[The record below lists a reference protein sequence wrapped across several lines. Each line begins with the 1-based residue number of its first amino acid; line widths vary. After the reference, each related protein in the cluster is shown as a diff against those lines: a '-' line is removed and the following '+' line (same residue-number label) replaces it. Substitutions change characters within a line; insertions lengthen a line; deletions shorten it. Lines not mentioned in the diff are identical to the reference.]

1 MAGLQ
6 AYMAFAESARHGN
19 FAAAAREL
27 GLSAS
32 AVAKSVARLE
42 DDLGLR
48 LFHRTTR
55 RVTLTSEGQDLYVR
69 CLRVIDEIEAMRGE
83 AESARGEPSGTLRL
97 DAPLTLGRLLVVPV
111 LAQLVRRHP
120 RLALEVSFSDRQ
132 VDVIEEGLDAVI
144 RIGQLPDSTLVAWPI
159 GHQVL
164 VVCASPAY
172 LAANGAPATPADLSG
187 HTCLAFRLPS
197 TGRPRP
203 WQFRLGD
210 RKEERMPESAI
221 VMNDGEALVAATVQG
236 MGLVQAPHYMVADE
250 LATGRVVEVLERFRP
265 EPLPISLVYPSHRR
279 VPPRVRALID
289 AFTPERVAAALGPPH
304 GAPRRARKRTAAAAT
319 RRKH

>member
-6 AYMAFAESARHGN
+6 AYVAFAESARHGN

-55 RVTLTSEGQDLYVR
+55 RVALTSEGQDLYVR
-69 CLRVIDEIEAMRGE
+69 CRRIIDEIDAMRGE
-83 AESARGEPSGTLRL
+83 AENVRGEPSGTLRL

-111 LAQLVRRHP
+111 LAQLTQRYP

-132 VDVIEEGLDAVI
+132 VDVIDEGLDAVL
-144 RIGQLPDSTLVAWPI
+144 RIGSLPDSSLVAWPI

-172 LAANGAPATPADLSG
+172 LAARGAPTTPAELAR
-187 HTCLAFRLPS
+187 HRCLAYRLPS
-197 TGRPRP
+197 TGRPRA
-203 WQFRLGD
+203 WQFRTND
-210 RKEERMPESAI
+210 RSDERTPDWTIA
-221 VMNDGEALVAATVQG
+221 MNDGEALVTAAVEG
-236 MGLVQAPHYMVADE
+236 MGLVQAPHYMVAQA
-250 LATGRVVEVLERFRP
+250 LRAGAVVEVLEHHRP
-265 EPLPISLVYPSHRR
+265 KPLPISLVYPSHRR
-279 VPPRVRALID
+279 LPPRVRALME
-289 AFTPERVAAALGPPH
+289 AFTPQRVTAVLGLPETTS
-304 GAPRRARKRTAAAAT
+304 ART
-319 RRKH
+319 RRKR

>member
-6 AYMAFAESARHGN
+6 AYVAFAESARHGN

-55 RVTLTSEGQDLYVR
+55 RVALTSEGQDLYVR
-69 CLRVIDEIEAMRGE
+69 CRRIIDEIDAMRGE
-83 AESARGEPSGTLRL
+83 AENVRGEPSGTLRL

-111 LAQLVRRHP
+111 LAQLAQRYP

-132 VDVIEEGLDAVI
+132 VDVIDEGLDAVI
-144 RIGQLPDSTLVAWPI
+144 RIGPLPDSSLVAWPI

-172 LAANGAPATPADLSG
+172 LAAHGAPTKPADLS
-187 HTCLAFRLPS
+187 HHRCLAYRLPS
-197 TGRPRP
+197 TGRPRA
-203 WQFRLGD
+203 WQFRTND
-210 RKEERMPESAI
+210 RDEERTPDWTIA
-221 VMNDGEALVAATVQG
+221 MNDGEALVTAAVEG
-236 MGLVQAPHYMVADE
+236 MGLVQAPHYMVAQA
-250 LATGRVVEVLERFRP
+250 LRTGAVVEVLERHRP
-265 EPLPISLVYPSHRR
+265 KPLPISLVYPSHRR
-279 VPPRVRALID
+279 VPPRVRALTE
-289 AFTPERVAAALGPPH
+289 AFTPQRVAAALGLP
-304 GAPRRARKRTAAAAT
+304 GSAPVRTRKQR
-319 RRKH
+319 